1 MSETETEGAAL
12 AGVRVLELGGGVAG
26 AYCAKLFADMGA
38 AVSRVEP
45 VAGDP
50 LVETLL
56 DPGEPATRGLYLDY
70 LNAGKIPRAE
80 VRAAGDFD
88 ILILGEAA
96 DRPVD
101 LPAPSTAVL
110 DISWFG
116 ADGPYADWQGTDLI
130 VQSLAGL
137 VQPVGPI
144 DGPPQFPGEHQAT
157 LIAGLS
163 AYCAGVAALIGGRPA
178 VPRSAVPHPAEP
190 RHFEV
195 SILEAILINSD
206 LQICQTALM
215 GAAVP
220 RMGVNR
226 FVPTCPVSIH
236 KCKRGWIGITPLT
249 PAQWQ
254 AFCRIIDLPDFA
266 TDPELLPQRTR
277 YPHAARMEAAFD
289 TKFPL
294 RTAEEWAAMGREH
307 KVPMV
312 VVPDALGILEHP
324 IFNARNSLA
333 RFESEGEAYRVPRT
347 PLRLEKTP
355 SRLVLERPTDE
366 AVLEPLSE
374 TGTPDA
380 PLTGIRVADFSMG
393 WAGPLTTRMLADFGA
408 EVIKIEAGRYPD
420 WWRAVEWTP
429 EAIAAKQYEKSL
441 RFSMVNRGKQS
452 VSLDLTNPDG
462 VALAKDLVGHCDMV
476 VENQAAGVMSR
487 LGLGHEHLSE
497 GRDDLIM
504 LSMSAFGA
512 GNAWSDT
519 RAYGSVL
526 EQGSGIPSFAGRP
539 EWPPSMA
546 HIAYGDPIGGIHG
559 AASLLTAL
567 LHRRRTGK
575 GQWINNTQIE
585 AMLPFTTPALLIRQ
599 ATGHEPIRRGN
610 RHPSMVPHGVF
621 PCAGEDRWIAIT
633 AIGAEGWRGLA
644 RVLGRDDWADDMR
657 LASLEARREIE
668 DEIDAA
674 ISAWTADREGAQA
687 AEMLQAAGVAAAP
700 LHHMDDVTED
710 RHLRARS
717 FFYEIERPHTGHQ
730 WQTGLP
736 LRLNGRRYPMRGLA
750 PFLGGDSE
758 RVLIGLLGVEDAAY
772 RRLVDDGVVSFA
784 PTQLRGG

>member
-1 MSETETEGAAL
+1 MSKTEGEGAAL
-12 AGVRVLELGGGVAG
+12 AGVRVLECGGGVAG

-38 AVSRVEP
+38 TVSRLEP
-45 VAGDP
+45 SGGDA
-50 LVETLL
+50 LAEILL
-56 DPGEPATRGLYLDY
+56 DPDEPATRGLYLAY
-70 LNAGKIPRAE
+70 LSAGKIPLHQAAE
-80 VRAAGDFD
+80 AGGCD

-96 DRPVD
+96 DRPAG
-101 LPAPSTAVL
+101 LPTASTAVL

-116 ADGPYADWQGTDLI
+116 ADGPNAEWRGTDLI

-163 AYCAGVAALIGGRPA
+163 AYCAGVAALIGGIPS
-178 VPRSAVPHPAEP
+178 VP

-215 GAAVP
+215 GAPVP

-236 KCKRGWIGITPLT
+236 RCKTGWIGITPLT

-266 TDPELLPQRTR
+266 ADPELLPQRTR

-289 TKFPL
+289 TRFPL
-294 RTAEEWAAMGREH
+294 KTAEEWAAMGREH

-324 IFNARNSLA
+324 IFNARDSLA
-333 RFESEGEAYRVPRT
+333 RFEADGAAWRVPRT
-347 PLRLEKTP
+347 PFRLEKTP
-355 SRLVLERPTDE
+355 SRLNLEEPASEID
-366 AVLEPLSE
+366 LEPLNE
-374 TGTPDA
+374 IGRPDA

-429 EAIAAKQYEKSL
+429 EAIAAKQYEKSE

-462 VALAKDLVGHCDMV
+462 MALAKDLVDHCDVV

-497 GRDDLIM
+497 GRHDLIM

-567 LHRRRTGK
+567 FHRRRTGQ

-599 ATGHEPIRRGN
+599 ATGREPVRRGN

-621 PCAGEDRWIAIT
+621 PCAGEDRWVAIAVT
-633 AIGAEGWRGLA
+633 DAEGWRGLA
-644 RVLGRDDWADDMR
+644 RVLGRDDWAGDQG
-657 LASLEARREIE
+657 LASLEARRAIE

-674 ISAWTADREGAQA
+674 VRAWTEARDGAGA
-687 AEMLQAAGVAAAP
+687 ARALQAACVAAAP
-700 LHHMDDVTED
+700 LHYMDEVTED
-710 RHLRARS
+710 QHLRARS

-736 LRLNGRRYPMRGLA
+736 LRLNGQRYPMRGLA

-758 RVLIGLLGVEDAAY
+758 KVLVGLLGVEDNRY
-772 RRLVDDGVVSFA
+772 RRLIDEGVVSFA

>member
-1 MSETETEGAAL
+1 MSKTEGEGAAL

-38 AVSRVEP
+38 TVWRIEP
-45 VAGDP
+45 MAGDA
-50 LVETLL
+50 LAETLL
-56 DPGEPATRGLYLDY
+56 DPVEPITRGLYLDY
-70 LNAGKIPRAE
+70 LNAGKISLADIA
-80 VRAAGDFD
+80 VAATFD
-88 ILILGEAA
+88 ILILGETA
-96 DRPVD
+96 DRPCD
-101 LPAPSTAVL
+101 LAAPSTAVL

-163 AYCAGVAALIGGRPA
+163 AYCAGVAALIGGRPTA
-178 VPRSAVPHPAEP
+178 P

-195 SILEAILINSD
+195 SILEAILINAD

-215 GAAVP
+215 GAPVP

-236 KCKRGWIGITPLT
+236 KCKAGWIGITPLT

-266 TDPELLPQRTR
+266 NDPELLPQRTR
-277 YPHAARMEAAFD
+277 FPHAERMETAFN
-289 TKFPL
+289 TRFPL
-294 RTAEEWAAMGREH
+294 KTAEEWAAMGREH

-312 VVPDALGILEHP
+312 VVPDALGILDHP
-324 IFNARNSLA
+324 IFNARESLA
-333 RFESEGEAYRVPRT
+333 NFESEGETYWVPRT
-347 PLRLEKTP
+347 PFRLEKTP
-355 SRLVLERPTDE
+355 SRLVLEKPSGKV
-366 AVLEPLSE
+366 VLEPLDE
-374 TGTPDA
+374 VGTSDT

-429 EAIAAKQYEKSL
+429 EAIAAKQYEKSE

-462 VALAKDLVGHCDMV
+462 MALAKDLAGHCDLV

-487 LGLGHEHLSE
+487 LGLGYEHLSE
-497 GRDDLIM
+497 GREDLIM
-504 LSMSAFGA
+504 LSMSAFGT

-539 EWPPSMA
+539 EWPPTMA

-567 LHRRRTGK
+567 FHRRRTGS

-599 ATGHEPIRRGN
+599 ATGHEPLRRGN
-610 RHPSMVPHGVF
+610 RHPSLVPHGVF
-621 PCAGEDRWIAIT
+621 PAQGEDRWIAIAVT
-633 AIGAEGWRGLA
+633 GIEGWRGLA
-644 RVLGRDDWADDMR
+644 RAIGRDDWAEDEG
-657 LASLEARREIE
+657 LAPPKARRRIE
-668 DEIDAA
+668 DEIEVA
-674 ISAWTADREGAQA
+674 ISAWTAGQDGAGA
-687 AEMLQAAGVAAAP
+687 AEALQIAGVAAAP
-700 LHHMDDVTED
+700 LHYMDQVTED
-710 RHLRARS
+710 QHLRARS

-736 LRLNGRRYPMRGLA
+736 LRLDGERYPMRGLA
-750 PFLGGDSE
+750 PLLGGDSE
-758 RVLIGLLGVEDAAY
+758 RVLVGLLGIEDAVY
-772 RRLVDDGVVSFA
+772 RRLIDDGVVSFV
-784 PTQLRGG
+784 PTQLRRG

>member
-1 MSETETEGAAL
+1 LFQESSMSDVECEGAAL
-12 AGVRVLELGGGVAG
+12 AGVRVLEIGGGVAG

-38 AVSRVEP
+38 VVRRVEP
-45 VAGDP
+45 AGGDP
-50 LVETLL
+50 LGDLPL
-56 DPGEPATRGLYLDY
+56 DPDALLTRGLYLKY
-70 LNAGKIPRAE
+70 LNAGKLPSSSVADTRAC
-80 VRAAGDFD
+80 D

-96 DRPVD
+96 GRPGG
-101 LPAPSTAVL
+101 LPEPTTATL
-110 DISWFG
+110 AISWFG
-116 ADGPYADWQGTDLI
+116 LDGPYADWAGSDLI

-137 VQPVGPI
+137 VQPVGPV

-178 VPRSAVPHPAEP
+178 TQ

-195 SILEAILINSD
+195 SILESILINAD
-206 LQICQTALM
+206 LQISQSAMM
-215 GAAVP
+215 GTPVP

-249 PAQWQ
+249 PMQWRS
-254 AFCRIIDLPDFA
+254 FCGIIGLPEFA
-266 TDPELLPQRTR
+266 DDPELLPQRTR

-289 TKFPL
+289 TRFPL
-294 RTAEEWAAMGREH
+294 KTAEEWAALGRQA

-312 VVPDALGILEHP
+312 VVPDAIGILEHP
-324 IFNARNSLA
+324 IFNARESLA
-333 RFESEGEAYRVPRT
+333 SFSVDGKLYKVPRT
-347 PLRLEKTP
+347 PFRLEKTP
-355 SRLVLERPTDE
+355 PSLALKAPDPGSVPALLAE
-366 AVLEPLSE
+366 A
-374 TGTPDA
+374 GAPDA

-420 WWRAVEWTP
+420 WWRHVEWTP
-429 EAIAAKQYEKSL
+429 EAIAAKQFEKSE

-452 VSLDLTNPDG
+452 VSLDLTNTEG
-462 VALAKDLVGHCDMV
+462 VALAKRLVSRSDVV

-487 LGLGHEHLSE
+487 LGLGYEHLSNNHD
-497 GRDDLIM
+497 GLIM
-504 LSMSAFGA
+504 LSMSAFGS

-539 EWPPSMA
+539 EWPPTMA
-546 HIAYGDPIGGIHG
+546 HIAYGDPIGGVYG

-567 LHRRRTGK
+567 FHRRRTGQ

-599 ATGHEPIRRGN
+599 ATGREPARQGN

-621 PCAGEDRWIAIT
+621 PASGEDRWIAIAVT
-633 AIGAEGWRGLA
+633 GAEGWRGLA
-644 RVLGRDDWADDMR
+644 RTIGRGDWADDAA
-657 LASLEARREIE
+657 LLSLEARRAIE
-668 DEIDAA
+668 DEIEAA
-674 ISAWTADREGAQA
+674 ITAWTRDREGASA
-687 AEMLQAAGVAAAP
+687 ADTLQAAGAAAAP
-700 LHHMDDVTED
+700 LHYMDEVTED

-717 FFYEIERPHTGHQ
+717 FFYEIERPYTGHQ

-736 LRLNGRRYPMRGLA
+736 LRLNGARYPMRGLA
-750 PFLGGDSE
+750 PFLGGNSE
-758 RVLIGLLGVEDAAY
+758 WVLVGLLGVEDADY
-772 RRLVDDGVVSFA
+772 RRLIDEGVVSFA

>member
-1 MSETETEGAAL
+1 VSKIDGVGAAL
-12 AGVRVLELGGGVAG
+12 DGVRVLELGGGVAG
-26 AYCAKLFADMGA
+26 AYCGKLFADMGA
-38 AVSRVEP
+38 TVERVEP
-45 VAGDP
+45 AGGDP
-50 LVETLL
+50 LGEVLL
-56 DPGEPATRGLYLDY
+56 DPAEAETRGLYLKY
-70 LNAGKIPRAE
+70 LSAGKIPLADIG
-80 VRAAGDFD
+80 GDRECD
-88 ILILGEAA
+88 ILILGEAR
-96 DRPVD
+96 DRTSD
-101 LPAPSTAVL
+101 LPAPTTATL

-116 ADGPYADWQGTDLI
+116 ADGPYADWVGTDLI

-137 VQPVGPI
+137 VQPVGPM

-157 LIAGLS
+157 LIAGVS
-163 AYCAGVAALIGGRPA
+163 AYCAGVAALIGGRA
-178 VPRSAVPHPAEP
+178 IEP

-195 SILEAILINSD
+195 SILEAILINAD

-215 GAAVP
+215 GAPVP

-236 KCKRGWIGITPLT
+236 KCKQGWIGITPLT

-254 AFCRIIDLPDFA
+254 AFCSVIDLPDFA
-266 TDPELLPQRTR
+266 NDPELLPQRTR

-294 RTAEEWAAMGREH
+294 KTAEAWAALGREH
-307 KVPMV
+307 KIPMV

-324 IFNARNSLA
+324 IFNARDSLA
-333 RFESEGEAYRVPRT
+333 SFESDGETYRVPRT
-347 PLRLEKTP
+347 PFRLEKTP
-355 SRLVLERPTDE
+355 SRLVLETPADDAGFE
-366 AVLEPLSE
+366 QLSE
-374 TGTPDA
+374 NGTPDA

-393 WAGPLTTRMLADFGA
+393 WAGPLATRMLADFGA

-420 WWRAVEWTP
+420 WWRAVDWTP
-429 EAIAAKQYEKSL
+429 EAIAAKQYEKSE

-452 VSLDLTNPDG
+452 VSLDLTHADG
-462 VALAKDLVGHCDMV
+462 TALAKELVGRCDMV

-487 LGLGHEHLSE
+487 LGLGYEHLSE

-539 EWPPSMA
+539 EWPPTMA

-559 AASLLTAL
+559 AASLLTAE
-567 LHRRRTGK
+567 LHRRRTGE

-599 ATGHEPIRRGN
+599 ATGEEPLRRGN
-610 RHPSMVPHGVF
+610 RHPAMVPHGVF
-621 PCAGEDRWIAIT
+621 QVRGEDRWIAIAVT
-633 AIGAEGWRGLA
+633 GAEGWRGLA
-644 RVLGRDDWADDMR
+644 RVIGRQDWVDDIS
-657 LASLEARREIE
+657 LQSLEGRRRME
-668 DEIDAA
+668 DEIDKA
-674 ISAWTADREGAQA
+674 ITEWTASREGGSA
-687 AEMLQAAGVAAAP
+687 AKLLQSAGVAAAP
-700 LHHMDDVTED
+700 LHFMDQVTED

-717 FFYEIERPHTGHQ
+717 FFYEIERPYTGHQ
-730 WQTGLP
+730 WQTSLP
-736 LRLNGRRYPMRGLA
+736 LRLKGKRYPMRGLA

-758 RVLIGLLGVEDAAY
+758 RVLVGLLDVDAAAY
-772 RRLVDDGVVSFA
+772 QRLIEDGVVSFA